1 MYSELVPTS
10 ERISS
15 STSQKKIG
23 VIVKVARVFDCFN
36 TMNTELSL
44 AQLSR
49 LCGMPKTTMVNIIRT
64 LETEGYLDRVANTPN
79 YKLGLKFLE
88 KSYYVQEALP
98 IIRLAAPYLEE
109 LLEETGQNVY
119 LTTHRDGQLLYLHN
133 CLKYSNKVKYSAAGR
148 MLPLHSTA
156 AGKAMMSH
164 MSREEIEQIVRLQG
178 LAARTP
184 NTITNLDTLWNELQT
199 AKRQGYALD
208 TEEETIGIC
217 CVAMAITDAAGK
229 PVGSVSVSGAKQNM
243 TPDRIKDYVSSI
255 IRVRDTLSTQ
265 ARLFPC
271 RSCMGIDT

>member
-44 AQLSR
+44 AQLSK

-119 LTTHRDGQLLYLHN
+119 LTAALSPQL
-133 CLKYSNKVKYSAAGR
+133 SQV
-148 MLPLHSTA
+148 
-156 AGKAMMSH
+156 
-164 MSREEIEQIVRLQG
+164 LQ
-178 LAARTP
+178 
-184 NTITNLDTLWNELQT
+184 
-199 AKRQGYALD
+199 
-208 TEEETIGIC
+208 
-217 CVAMAITDAAGK
+217 
-229 PVGSVSVSGAKQNM
+229 
-243 TPDRIKDYVSSI
+243 
-255 IRVRDTLSTQ
+255 
-265 ARLFPC
+265 
-271 RSCMGIDT
+271 